1 MHSKPIRVAL
11 VNDYEVVVTGLL
23 HMFANYTDRVQVVKL
38 VAGREVREPVDIA
51 LYDSFGQLPPDS
63 PRIEGVMGNPLVGR
77 TVIYTWNFQRA
88 LVERARQQ
96 GIAGY
101 LSKTLPARVLVEA
114 LEQVHAGRMVV
125 SPAPKS
131 ANPTGGNWPGRE
143 EGLSY
148 RESEVIALIT
158 HGLPNAEIAQGM
170 YLSPNSVKS
179 YIRSAYCKIGVV
191 RRSQAVSW
199 GMRHGFSS
207 DYIRFDPED
216 VQPEGEASK
225 SAS

>member
-1 MHSKPIRVAL
+1 MPTKPPIKVAL

-23 HMFANYTDRVQVVKL
+23 HMFANYADRVRVVKL
-38 VAGREVREPVDIA
+38 VAGREIRERVDIA
-51 LYDSFGQLPPDS
+51 LYDSFGQPSADTPAV
-63 PRIEGVMGNPLVGR
+63 EGVLRNPLVAR
-77 TVIYTWNFQRA
+77 TVVYTWNFQQA
-88 LVERARQQ
+88 LVRRVTTD
-96 GIAGY
+96 GVSGY
-101 LSKTLPARVLVEA
+101 LSKTLPAHALVHA
-114 LEQVHAGRMVV
+114 LEQVHAGKMVI
-125 SPAPKS
+125 SPAPKA

-158 HGLPNAEIAQGM
+158 QGLPNAEIAQGM

-179 YIRSAYCKIGVV
+179 YIRSAYRKMGVV

-216 VQPEGEASK
+216 VQPDPDGS
-225 SAS
+225 

>member
-1 MHSKPIRVAL
+1 MQHKPVRVAL

-23 HMFANYTDRVQVVKL
+23 HMFANYTDRVEVVKL
-38 VAGREVREPVDIA
+38 VAGRDVRERVDIA

-63 PRIEGVMGNPLVGR
+63 PRIEGVLHNPLVGR

-88 LVERARQQ
+88 LIERARQQ
-96 GIAGY
+96 GVAGY

-125 SPAPKS
+125 SPTPKS

-179 YIRSAYCKIGVV
+179 YIRSAYRKIGVV

-199 GMRHGFSS
+199 GMRHGFAS

-216 VQPEGEASK
+216 VQPGEASG